1 MRKNKVIQKILMEA
15 VGRLS
20 DLQDDYYFAAEMNK
34 ANGKDINTTIAKING
49 IQDAKEE
56 LYVLMEKYE

>member
-20 DLQDDYYFAAEMNK
+20 DLQDDYFFVVEMNK
-34 ANGKDINTTIAKING
+34 ANGKKIDTTIAKING
-49 IQDAKEE
+49 IQEAKEE